1 MAELIRTRCT
11 QGTLIITDDYIR
23 VELKIPLMGVNQQT
37 IYRSALTGID
47 SKVAV
52 PSVLGMGG
60 GVNLVFHGQGVE
72 RLHANLVKP
81 KVAQEIIG
89 LLQHPQK

>member
-23 VELKIPLMGVNQQT
+23 VELKIPLMGTNQQI

-52 PSVLGMGG
+52 PS
-60 GVNLVFHGQGVE
+60 
-72 RLHANLVKP
+72 
-81 KVAQEIIG
+81 
-89 LLQHPQK
+89 

>member
-11 QGTLIITDDYIR
+11 QGTLIITDEYIR
-23 VELKIPLMGVNQQT
+23 VELGGPFAKQQT
-37 IYRSALTGID
+37 LYRSSLTGVD
-47 SKVAV
+47 SQVGA
-52 PSVLGMGG
+52 PSVFGLGG
-60 GVNLVFHGQGVE
+60 GVNLTFHGTGVE